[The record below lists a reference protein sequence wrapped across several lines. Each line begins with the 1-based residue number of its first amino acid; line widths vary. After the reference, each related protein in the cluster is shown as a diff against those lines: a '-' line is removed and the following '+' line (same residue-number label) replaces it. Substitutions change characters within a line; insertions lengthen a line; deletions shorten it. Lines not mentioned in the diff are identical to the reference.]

1 LDGSTGKRGPASKRK
16 KSAGAVDE
24 IRRRSEPGPVQVRLL
39 KIGDEEVLCID
50 DDD

>member
-1 LDGSTGKRGPASKRK
+1 LDGSAGKRGPASKRK
-16 KSAGAVDE
+16 KSAAVDE